1 MKYSHGEL
9 CSKSE
14 LGSILKK
21 LLSQLLSGD
30 LQVEGQYVKI
40 PEDLDF
46 DVKVK
51 YSTDDEGGSLT
62 IKISWDLPC
71 DERDAEEEDL

>member
-1 MKYSHGEL
+1 MKYSRGEL

-21 LLSQLLSGD
+21 LSSQLLSGD

-40 PEDLDF
+40 PEGLDL

-51 YSTDDEGGSLT
+51 YSTNEDGGSLT

-71 DERDAEEEDL
+71 DERDTEEDI